1 MLDGDDLLTR
11 AVRGTMAG
19 AAVFACVGLMA
30 AGTRVVSTADRIDE
44 TILLRLSATATGK
57 SAPPGFIDSASA
69 GRTFA
74 HARGN
79 GRSVPAVLLPRSN

>member
-1 MLDGDDLLTR
+1 MLEGDDLLTR
-11 AVRGTMAG
+11 AVRGAVAG

-30 AGTRVVSTADRIDE
+30 AGTRLVSPGDRVDE
-44 TILLRLSATATGK
+44 TILAKLNAGPASK
-57 SAPPGFIDSASA
+57 SASPLFIDSASE

-79 GRSVPAVLLPRSN
+79 GRAIPATLPRSN

>member
-1 MLDGDDLLTR
+1 MLEGDDLLTR
-11 AVRGTMAG
+11 AMRGTLAG

-30 AGTRVVSTADRIDE
+30 AGTRAVSTGDRIDE
-44 TILLRLSATATGK
+44 TILARLSIGSTGK
-57 SAPPGFIDSASA
+57 SASPAFIDSASE

-79 GRSVPAVLLPRSN
+79 GRSVPAATPRSN